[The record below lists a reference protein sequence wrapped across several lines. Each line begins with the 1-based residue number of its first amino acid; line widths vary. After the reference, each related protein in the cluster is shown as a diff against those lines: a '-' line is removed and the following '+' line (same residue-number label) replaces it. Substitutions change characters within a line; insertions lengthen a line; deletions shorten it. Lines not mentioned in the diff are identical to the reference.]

1 MSDEMTRIVEVY
13 RVDPDG
19 GEGERVGQ
27 VAFGAD
33 GRLDLLDAEPD
44 VMARLAEAVR
54 AVNAKGQITELVPP
68 EDAPEKFQTAARV
81 TKRDAPEFFDAL
93 SRYMESYYG
102 FSLG

>member
-1 MSDEMTRIVEVY
+1 MSDGVTQIVEVY
-13 RVDPDG
+13 RVDPEG

-27 VAFGAD
+27 VALGAD
-33 GRLDLLDAEPD
+33 GQLELLEADPD

-54 AVNAKGQITELVPP
+54 SVNGKGEITELVPP

-93 SRYMESYYG
+93 SRYMEKYYG

>member
-1 MSDEMTRIVEVY
+1 MSDGVTQIVDVY
-13 RVDPDG
+13 RVDPEG

-33 GRLDLLDAEPD
+33 GRLDVLDADPD
-44 VMARLAEAVR
+44 VMARLEEAVR
-54 AVNAKGQITELVPP
+54 SVNGKGQITELVPP

-81 TKRDAPEFFDAL
+81 TSRDDPDFFDAL
-93 SRYMESYYG
+93 SRYMETYYG